1 MIGGREETGQM
12 ERENKGGGSREV
24 DQYMDSYGD
33 NITIGCPG
41 KIAYHRLVTFASSW
55 DRAVR
60 VSVCACACVCVGGGC
75 VGFSPDLYKRL
86 SMNESIECAR
96 VCNKF

>member
-12 ERENKGGGSREV
+12 ERENKRLGSREV

-41 KIAYHRLVTFASSW
+41 KIAYYRLLTFASSW

-60 VSVCACACVCVGGGC
+60 VSVCVCVWLCREGVCWLQPPC
-75 VGFSPDLYKRL
+75 VQVLLY
-86 SMNESIECAR
+86 E
-96 VCNKF
+96 